1 MKNKSP
7 TKQSKKDKVSPESIN
22 RTQPIRVR
30 VEHESTSKFL
40 QNVVKLSDKLLL
52 ENPST
57 SANSLN
63 TDSSSSDAATTPV
76 LTSPKEA
83 ITEQNSILK
92 AKPSDPKH
100 LKCVWKGTIFM
111 QEVAKFVTSAYNI
124 SGSLAINLSQVSFF
138 LFYFTSFDVNK
149 LFFLGYF

>member
-1 MKNKSP
+1 MFYGGKQTTSNDILDVLDSTSQHKSHVYSSNCKICTKSIAENKSNIKTDSSILKNKSP

-83 ITEQNSILK
+83 ITEQNSIL
-92 AKPSDPKH
+92 
-100 LKCVWKGTIFM
+100 
-111 QEVAKFVTSAYNI
+111 
-124 SGSLAINLSQVSFF
+124 
-138 LFYFTSFDVNK
+138 
-149 LFFLGYF
+149 